1 MDSGQKVSIFCKY
14 KFTCILYLLK
24 ITRIEE
30 DSQITFMELKL
41 KIFLKKSEVIF
52 FVNFKDENAFA
63 NSQDIFLFFFFLKKN
78 YKMDFFKI

>member
-52 FVNFKDENAFA
+52 LSILKTKML
-63 NSQDIFLFFFFLKKN
+63 SQIPRIFFFFFEKN